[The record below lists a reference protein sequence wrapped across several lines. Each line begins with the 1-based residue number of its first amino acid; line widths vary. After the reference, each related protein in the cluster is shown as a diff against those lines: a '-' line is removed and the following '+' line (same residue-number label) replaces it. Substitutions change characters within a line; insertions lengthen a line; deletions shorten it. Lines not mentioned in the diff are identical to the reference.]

1 MSVRVTRVHRL
12 ALSYESPCGVMSF
25 FPTLLLRGVFWLRIP
40 MRGYESDI
48 RPKNTATIVAL
59 RIPMRGYEEFLSLG
73 WVNTIELRI
82 PMRGYEII
90 ATEGHVL
97 QVAGYESPCGVMRS
111 TRH

>member
-1 MSVRVTRVHRL
+1 
-12 ALSYESPCGVMSF
+12 
-25 FPTLLLRGVFWLRIP
+25 

-82 PMRGYEII
+82 PMRGYEIH
-90 ATEGHVL
+90 ATLMASRSSRVTNPH
-97 QVAGYESPCGVMRS
+97 AGL
-111 TRH
+111 